1 MNIERLKH
9 LIEVLKKVP
18 EEQFNLEFW
27 RNYDEADPFD
37 ESFDTITKEALRKYG
52 LGTISELSDTDFD
65 VVMDCGTVA
74 CAVGWATSDRE
85 FNAQG
90 FYYGSCPY
98 YTDETDKTY
107 YNWDAVEQFFEID
120 YLTAQSLFSVE
131 SYIFFAKPIH
141 VIERI
146 EALLTLSKED
156 FMQFIQTQNEAN
168 YNG

>member
-18 EEQFNLEFW
+18 EEKFNLEFW

-37 ESFDTITKEALRKYG
+37 ESFDTITKKALRKYG
-52 LGTISELSDTDFD
+52 LGTIRELSDSDFD

-90 FYYGSCPY
+90 FYYGLYPY

-107 YNWDAVEQFFEID
+107 YNWNAVEKFFEIEPI
-120 YLTAQSLFSVE
+120 TAQQLFSEE

-141 VIERI
+141 VIERM

-156 FMQFIQTQNEAN
+156 FKQLIQTQNEAN

>member
-18 EEQFNLEFW
+18 EEKFNLEFW
-27 RNYDEADPFD
+27 RNYDEADSFD
-37 ESFDTITKEALRKYG
+37 ESFDTITNEALKKHG
-52 LGTISELSDTDFD
+52 FETLAELSDATFD

-74 CAVGWATSDRE
+74 CAVGWATSDPV

-90 FYYGSCPY
+90 FKYGTTPT
-98 YTDETDKTY
+98 YTDENDCSY

-120 YLTAQSLFSVE
+120 YLTAQRLFSE
-131 SYIFFAKPIH
+131 ETYTFFAKPTH
-141 VIERI
+141 VIDRI
-146 EALLTLSKED
+146 EALLSFSEKN
-156 FMQFIQTQNEAN
+156 FVQYIQTQTEAN

>member
-18 EEQFNLEFW
+18 EEKFNLEFW
-27 RNYDEADPFD
+27 RNYDEADPID
-37 ESFDTITKEALRKYG
+37 ESFDTITNESLKRHGFETLA
-52 LGTISELSDTDFD
+52 ELSDATFD

-74 CAVGWATSDRE
+74 CAVGWATSDPV

-107 YNWDAVEQFFEID
+107 YNWDAVEQFFEIEPM
-120 YLTAQSLFSVE
+120 TAQQLFSE
-131 SYIFFAKPIH
+131 DSYIFFAKPIH

-146 EALLTLSKED
+146 EALLTLSKD
-156 FMQFIQTQNEAN
+156 GFKQFIQTHNEAN
-168 YNG
+168 YND

>member
-18 EEQFNLEFW
+18 EEKFNLEFW

-37 ESFDTITKEALRKYG
+37 ESFDTITNESLKRHGFETLA
-52 LGTISELSDTDFD
+52 ELSDATFD

-74 CAVGWATSDRE
+74 CAVGWATSDPV

-90 FYYGSCPY
+90 FYYGPCPN

-107 YNWDAVEQFFEID
+107 YNWDAVEQFFEIE
-120 YLTAQSLFSVE
+120 YPIAQCLFSE
-131 SYIFFAKPIH
+131 ETYSFFAKPTD

-146 EALLTLSKED
+146 EALLTLPKES
-156 FMQFIQTQNEAN
+156 FEQFIRTHNEAN